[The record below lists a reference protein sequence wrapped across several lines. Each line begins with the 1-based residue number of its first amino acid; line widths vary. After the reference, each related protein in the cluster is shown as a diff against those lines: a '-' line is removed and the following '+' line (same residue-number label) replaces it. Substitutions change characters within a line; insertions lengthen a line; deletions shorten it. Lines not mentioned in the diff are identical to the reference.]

1 MMNIIKVNATDS
13 TNLHL
18 KRMLQDSSLKD
29 FTVLVTETQQ
39 QGRGQGGAQWTA
51 ESGKN
56 LTFSVLK
63 RFNKLLAKEQFL
75 VSMAVS
81 LAVYKSLNAIQIPDL
96 SIKWPNDILSGN
108 KKLCGILI
116 ENTLKGSQLKHS
128 IIGIGVNINQE
139 SFDSLPNASS
149 LTLISGKSYDLDILL
164 DKILGFLKK
173 QLTLLEENSITT
185 LEGEYQQLLF
195 RKDKAAIYK
204 INNCRVEG
212 IIRGV
217 NKEGKL
223 LLEQGSQGIES
234 YGFKEIAYCL

>member
-1 MMNIIKVNATDS
+1 MNIIKVSATDS

-29 FTVLVTETQQ
+29 FTVLVAETQQ
-39 QGRGQGGAQWTA
+39 QGRGQGGSHWTT
-51 ESGKN
+51 ETGKN

-63 RFNKLLAKEQFL
+63 RFNNLLAKDQFL

-81 LAVYKSLNAIQIPDL
+81 LAIYKALNAIQIPDL
-96 SIKWPNDILSGN
+96 SIKWPNDILSGSR
-108 KKLCGILI
+108 KLCGILI

-139 SFDSLPNASS
+139 SFDSLPNATS
-149 LTLISGKSYDLDILL
+149 LTLISGKTYDLDILL
-164 DKILGFLKK
+164 DEILLRLKK
-173 QLTLLEENSITT
+173 QLALLEENKVAT
-185 LEGEYQQLLF
+185 LDTEYQQLLF
-195 RKDKAAIYK
+195 RKDKSATYEIK
-204 INNCRVEG
+204 DQRVEG

-217 NKEGKL
+217 NKEGRL
-223 LLEQGSQGIES
+223 LLEQGSQSIES

>member
-1 MMNIIKVNATDS
+1 
-13 TNLHL
+13 
-18 KRMLQDSSLKD
+18 MLLESSLKD
-29 FTVLVTETQQ
+29 FTVLVAETQQ
-39 QGRGQGGAQWTA
+39 EGRGQGGARWTT

-63 RFNKLLAKEQFL
+63 HFKNLLAKDQFL

-81 LAVYKSLNAIQIPDL
+81 LAIYKALKAIQIPDL

-149 LTLISGKSYDLDILL
+149 LALISGKTYDLETLLVDILL
-164 DKILGFLKK
+164 HIK
-173 QLTLLEENSITT
+173 QQLALLEESMVTA
-185 LEGEYQQLLF
+185 LDKEYQQLLF
-195 RKDKAAIYK
+195 RKDRSAIYK
-204 INNCRVEG
+204 IKDRQVEG

-217 NKEGKL
+217 NKEGRL
-223 LLEQGSQGIES
+223 LFEQGSQGIES
-234 YGFKEIAYCL
+234 YGLKEIAYCL

>member
-1 MMNIIKVNATDS
+1 
-13 TNLHL
+13 
-18 KRMLQDSSLKD
+18 MLQDSSLKD
-29 FTVLVTETQQ
+29 LTVLIAETQQ
-39 QGRGQGGAQWTA
+39 QGRGQSGAKWAT

-63 RFNKLLAKEQFL
+63 RFNNLLAKDQFL

-81 LAVYKSLNAIQIPDL
+81 LAIYKALFTIQIPNL
-96 SIKWPNDILSGN
+96 SIKWPNDILSG
-108 KKLCGILI
+108 KRKICGILI

-149 LTLISGKSYDLDILL
+149 LTLISGKIYDLDILL
-164 DKILGFLKK
+164 NEILELLRK
-173 QLTLLEENSITT
+173 QLALLEENTVTAS
-185 LEGEYQQLLF
+185 EKEYQQLLF
-195 RKDKAAIYK
+195 RKDQSAIFEV
-204 INNCRVEG
+204 RGRQVEG

-217 NKEGKL
+217 NKDGRL
-223 LLEQGSQGIES
+223 LLEQGSQGIIS

>member
-1 MMNIIKVNATDS
+1 
-13 TNLHL
+13 
-18 KRMLQDSSLKD
+18 MLQDSSLKD
-29 FTVLVTETQQ
+29 FTVLVAETQQ
-39 QGRGQGGAQWTA
+39 QGRGQGGAQWTT

-63 RFNKLLAKEQFL
+63 RFNNLLAKDQFL

-81 LAVYKSLNAIQIPDL
+81 LAIFKALNAIKIPDL

-108 KKLCGILI
+108 RKLCGILI

-149 LTLISGKSYDLDILL
+149 LTLISGKTYDLDILL
-164 DKILGFLKK
+164 DEILILLKK
-173 QLTLLEENSITT
+173 QLAP
-185 LEGEYQQLLF
+185 LEGNLVNAINKEYQQLLF
-195 RKDKAAIYK
+195 RKDQSAIYEIGDRQVK
-204 INNCRVEG
+204 G

-217 NKEGKL
+217 NKEGRL
-223 LLEQGSQGIES
+223 LLEIGSQSIES